1 MSITS
6 WVGAKGVSEY
16 VQGHGN
22 LEGNYKA
29 HEERGGLLKRFIR
42 LLSFFV
48 IEAPCYVSWV
58 LTVWLFSIT
67 ATWPMEESKQVQ
79 LDLCCLVITFFFL
92 LGKTKSKVAWDHGS
106 CCPRCRAATLADV
119 NLSDVT

>member
-29 HEERGGLLKRFIR
+29 HEERE
-42 LLSFFV
+42 V
-48 IEAPCYVSWV
+48 C
-58 LTVWLFSIT
+58 
-67 ATWPMEESKQVQ
+67 
-79 LDLCCLVITFFFL
+79 
-92 LGKTKSKVAWDHGS
+92 
-106 CCPRCRAATLADV
+106 
-119 NLSDVT
+119 